1 MKLCIAALWHSL
13 RPRPFILKFDSLL
26 YRWARLLCQWL
37 EEMSPA
43 VSQRA
48 GFVYDLAWMNDLDDY
63 DITEEL

>member
-1 MKLCIAALWHSL
+1 MKLLIGTLWHGL
-13 RPRPFILKFDSLL
+13 RSWPIVLTFDALL

-48 GFVYDLAWMNDLDDY
+48 GFIYDLSWMNDLDDY
-63 DITEEL
+63 EITEEL